1 LQFTGWVS
9 IELCQKPDG
18 PGSRDLQRL
27 ECRSMK
33 RTPPPRQ
40 DEPRPAEISLSR
52 DRRCL
57 TLRYGDGREHAL
69 SAEFLRVHSPSAEV
83 RGHGGG
89 GTLPLNKQD
98 VLINDIEPVGNYAVR
113 LVFDDGHNSGLYTW
127 AWLDEI
133 GRDRERLSAEYLAQ
147 CAALRGD

>member
-1 LQFTGWVS
+1 
-9 IELCQKPDG
+9 
-18 PGSRDLQRL
+18 
-27 ECRSMK
+27 MK

-40 DEPRPAEISLSR
+40 DEPRPVEIKLAR

-57 TLRYGDGREHAL
+57 TLRYDDGREHAL
-69 SAEFLRVHSPSAEV
+69 DAEFLRVHSPSAEV

-98 VLINDIEPVGNYAVR
+98 VLISDIEPVGNYAVR

-133 GRDRERLSAEYLAQ
+133 GRDRERLWAEYLEKSAD
-147 CAALRGD
+147 LLGD

>member
-1 LQFTGWVS
+1 
-9 IELCQKPDG
+9 
-18 PGSRDLQRL
+18 
-27 ECRSMK
+27 MK

-40 DEPRPAEISLSR
+40 DEPRPVEIKLAR
-52 DRRCL
+52 DRRQL
-57 TLRYGDGREHAL
+57 TLCYDDGREQAL

-89 GTLPLNKQD
+89 GTLPLGKQD
-98 VLINDIEPVGNYAVR
+98 VLIEGIEPVGNYAVR

-133 GRDRERLSAEYLAQ
+133 GRNRERLWAEYLER
-147 CAALRGD
+147 AAAPRGD